1 MLHSLNGDV
10 ENEALQV
17 RIRKGAEYFA
27 DKLYDVRELIENTQI
42 DIDNAA
48 TKKRLTTTRSNLL
61 LQVRLHIK
69 LLEIAADEGFT
80 TSSYLQN
87 RAKIL
92 LQIEESSNTK
102 SSTSQK
108 NATTKSAD
116 KESIPTEIK
125 NGDLYYRLKAW
136 RAQRATADGVPAYMV
151 LNTKALIAMAN
162 YVPTE
167 TKYLIRMPHFGNK
180 SMEKYGAELLELI
193 KAYAQEHNLKPAM
206 PDSALQQPAEQ
217 QPETPKEPKEK
228 TYEKTL
234 RLYLEGKKPQAIAD
248 ERELAL
254 STIISHL
261 ARYISSGEVHFDD
274 LVSPANFERTKA
286 YFATHPY
293 SKEQRLTDIRNSIG
307 DDISFNDIKL
317 SMLKLGYIK
326 DYN

>member
-1 MLHSLNGDV
+1 M
-10 ENEALQV
+10 

-48 TKKRLTTTRSNLL
+48 TKKRITTTRSDLL

-108 NATTKSAD
+108 NATIKSAD

-167 TKYLIRMPHFGNK
+167 TKYLIRMPTLATRAWK
-180 SMEKYGAELLELI
+180 IWRRIVGA
-193 KAYAQEHNLKPAM
+193 H
-206 PDSALQQPAEQ
+206 
-217 QPETPKEPKEK
+217 
-228 TYEKTL
+228 
-234 RLYLEGKKPQAIAD
+234 
-248 ERELAL
+248 
-254 STIISHL
+254 
-261 ARYISSGEVHFDD
+261 
-274 LVSPANFERTKA
+274 
-286 YFATHPY
+286 
-293 SKEQRLTDIRNSIG
+293 
-307 DDISFNDIKL
+307 
-317 SMLKLGYIK
+317 
-326 DYN
+326 